1 MCPALLSQAAPS
13 QISQDARKV
22 VGVWEAEFARAPSA
36 QKKMALLYLAN
47 DILQNSRKKGPEYVH
62 EFFRALPRPLQQL
75 LKHGDDKARPPAPLG
90 LCFAFRAFITSL
102 LLRNWP
108 PTFLHWL
115 KFPAC
120 DQDPGLLV
128 AKQVQAAAVNKE

>member
-1 MCPALLSQAAPS
+1 M
-13 QISQDARKV
+13 

-75 LKHGDDKARPPAPLG
+75 LKHGDDKARQPALLG
-90 LCFAFRAFITSL
+90 SAGLSL
-102 LLRNWP
+102 LNIILSAGVFRCSVLERNCP
-108 PTFLHWL
+108 
-115 KFPAC
+115 
-120 DQDPGLLV
+120 QVLV
-128 AKQVQAAAVNKE
+128 M